1 MRCFIRRS
9 KLRSIY
15 FVSFLFNCG
24 FISFLLAFKNWK
36 AFLKGTYFSN
46 FSCNS
51 IFQVLSS
58 PLFGRPSKILDK
70 MLQSSSGLTD
80 LAPKLSRN
88 LCQRFI
94 ANEDAPPDIY
104 EPGSERAGSGSLVLS
119 FASGLWNIL
128 TFGYR
133 YIHCTYLR
141 LSKVAFFD
149 NELIVQIYCQIDAF
163 LMILCPFWFQ
173 MLALYHRLLNR

>member
-1 MRCFIRRS
+1 M
-9 KLRSIY
+9 
-15 FVSFLFNCG
+15 
-24 FISFLLAFKNWK
+24 
-36 AFLKGTYFSN
+36 
-46 FSCNS
+46 
-51 IFQVLSS
+51 LSS

-133 YIHCTYLR
+133 YLPKYLH
-141 LSKVAFFD
+141 LFQKLPFLAL
-149 NELIVQIYCQIDAF
+149 NLVQIYCQIDAF
-163 LMILCPFWFQ
+163 LMILCPFWLQ
-173 MLALYHRLLNR
+173 MLASIFVL

>member
-1 MRCFIRRS
+1 M
-9 KLRSIY
+9 
-15 FVSFLFNCG
+15 
-24 FISFLLAFKNWK
+24 
-36 AFLKGTYFSN
+36 
-46 FSCNS
+46 
-51 IFQVLSS
+51 LSS

-133 YIHCTYLR
+133 YLPTYIFFKSCLFWHWIW
-141 LSKVAFFD
+141 SKFIARSMLFWWFYVHSGFKCW
-149 NELIVQIYCQIDAF
+149 LQF
-163 LMILCPFWFQ
+163 L
-173 MLALYHRLLNR
+173 YYRLLNRWYIESLFRNCHAK

>member
-1 MRCFIRRS
+1 M
-9 KLRSIY
+9 
-15 FVSFLFNCG
+15 
-24 FISFLLAFKNWK
+24 
-36 AFLKGTYFSN
+36 
-46 FSCNS
+46 
-51 IFQVLSS
+51 LSS

-133 YIHCTYLR
+133 YLPTSF
-141 LSKVAFFD
+141 SKVAFFGIEFGPNLLPD
-149 NELIVQIYCQIDAF
+149 RCFFDDFMSILASNAGFNFCIID
-163 LMILCPFWFQ
+163 
-173 MLALYHRLLNR
+173 Y

>member
-1 MRCFIRRS
+1 M
-9 KLRSIY
+9 
-15 FVSFLFNCG
+15 
-24 FISFLLAFKNWK
+24 
-36 AFLKGTYFSN
+36 
-46 FSCNS
+46 
-51 IFQVLSS
+51 LSS

-133 YIHCTYLR
+133 YIYCTYLR
-141 LSKVAFFD
+141 LSKVAFLARDLAKALNMLF
-149 NELIVQIYCQIDAF
+149 QIPYPKFSTFSTFYKITTKSQVDIKSNVTLSRSLFTC
-163 LMILCPFWFQ
+163 
-173 MLALYHRLLNR
+173 NRM